1 MAKKTN
7 NKSWLA
13 RLKSRPILWNLVL
26 IAVVLVLL
34 LVLSYIA
41 LAVGTRHGMRRTV
54 PDFTGLGLKDAQYYA
69 EQRGLKLII
78 NDSLYVPA
86 YPGGMVLEQLPKGGV
101 DVKEGRKIYITINS
115 FAQKKLPMPYVA
127 GRSLR
132 QAKNM
137 LEGAGFGIEKLEY
150 VEDIA
155 TNYVLAQYLGGVEI
169 TVESNIKIEK
179 GTGVVLKVGVSPD
192 QNMTTVPRLIGR
204 KLFDAKGKLWEQGL
218 NVGKVNFD
226 EGINLL
232 NQKDAR
238 VYRQSISHNAT
249 ATLGAVVD
257 LWLTLDAESVDK
269 SSKASDKQAKELEE
283 ERLKAEQELRDSLE
297 QAEAAGRNT
306 LLEAL
311 QESSQSNETITETDE
326 DEFF

>member
-132 QAKNM
+132 QAMNM

-169 TVESNIKIEK
+169 TAESNIKIEK

-218 NVGKVNFD
+218 NVGNVTYD
-226 EGINLL
+226 EGITLL
-232 NQKDAR
+232 NEDDAR
-238 VYRQSISHNAT
+238 VCRQSIMQSSQMP
-249 ATLGAVVD
+249 LGSAVSIH
-257 LWLTLDAESVDK
+257 LTLDKEVVAAAAAEAERALAEALK
-269 SSKASDKQAKELEE
+269 QREKA
-283 ERLKAEQELRDSLE
+283 DSLARAEADSLRMLNAAAPQE
-297 QAEAAGRNT
+297 QAA
-306 LLEAL
+306 
-311 QESSQSNETITETDE
+311 E
-326 DEFF
+326 DEFFF

>member
-1 MAKKTN
+1 MAKKVN
-7 NKSWLA
+7 KKSWLA
-13 RLKSRPILWNLVL
+13 QLKSRPILWNLTL
-26 IAVVLVLL
+26 IAVVLISL
-34 LVLSYIA
+34 LVLSYVA

-69 EQRGLKLII
+69 EKRGLKLII

-137 LEGAGFGIEKLEY
+137 LEGAGFGIERLEY

-169 TVESNIKIEK
+169 TEQSDIKIEK

-192 QNMTTVPRLIGR
+192 QNMTTVPRLLGR

-218 NVGKVNFD
+218 NVGEVTYD
-226 EGINLL
+226 EGITLL
-232 NQKDAR
+232 NEDDAR
-238 VYRQSISHNAT
+238 VCRQS
-249 ATLGAVVD
+249 TLQSSQLPLGSKVSIH
-257 LWLTLDAESVDK
+257 LTLDKEVVAAATAEAERALAEALK
-269 SSKASDKQAKELEE
+269 QREKA
-283 ERLKAEQELRDSLE
+283 DSLAR
-297 QAEAAGRNT
+297 AEADSLRMLNAV
-306 LLEAL
+306 AP
-311 QESSQSNETITETDE
+311 QEQTTE
-326 DEFF
+326 DEFFF

>member
-7 NKSWLA
+7 NKTWLA

-169 TVESNIKIEK
+169 TAESNIKIEK

-218 NVGKVNFD
+218 NVGNVTYD
-226 EGINLL
+226 EGITLL
-232 NQKDAR
+232 NEDDAR
-238 VYRQSISHNAT
+238 VCRQSIMQSSQMP
-249 ATLGAVVD
+249 LGSAVSIH
-257 LWLTLDAESVDK
+257 LTLDKEVVAAAAAEAERALAEALK
-269 SSKASDKQAKELEE
+269 QREKA
-283 ERLKAEQELRDSLE
+283 DSLARAEADSLRMLNAAAPQE
-297 QAEAAGRNT
+297 QAA
-306 LLEAL
+306 
-311 QESSQSNETITETDE
+311 E
-326 DEFF
+326 DEFFF

>member
-54 PDFTGLGLKDAQYYA
+54 PDFTGLGLKDAQYDA

-169 TVESNIKIEK
+169 TAESNIKIEK

-218 NVGKVNFD
+218 NVGDVTYD
-226 EGINLL
+226 EGITLL
-232 NQKDAR
+232 NEDDAR
-238 VYRQSISHNAT
+238 VCRQSIMQSSQMP
-249 ATLGAVVD
+249 LGSAVSIH
-257 LWLTLDAESVDK
+257 LTLDKEVVAAAAAEAERALAEALK
-269 SSKASDKQAKELEE
+269 QREKA
-283 ERLKAEQELRDSLE
+283 DSLARAEADSLRMLNAAAPQE
-297 QAEAAGRNT
+297 QAA
-306 LLEAL
+306 
-311 QESSQSNETITETDE
+311 E
-326 DEFF
+326 DEFFF

>member
-13 RLKSRPILWNLVL
+13 RLKSRPILWNFVL

-137 LEGAGFGIEKLEY
+137 LEGAGFSIEKLEY

-169 TVESNIKIEK
+169 TAESNIKIEK

-218 NVGKVNFD
+218 NVGDVTYD
-226 EGINLL
+226 EGITLL
-232 NQKDAR
+232 NEDDAR
-238 VYRQSISHNAT
+238 VCRQSIMQSSQMP
-249 ATLGAVVD
+249 LGSAVSIHI
-257 LWLTLDAESVDK
+257 TLDKEVVAAAAAEAERALAEALK
-269 SSKASDKQAKELEE
+269 QREKA
-283 ERLKAEQELRDSLE
+283 DSLARAEADSLRMLNAAAPQE
-297 QAEAAGRNT
+297 QAA
-306 LLEAL
+306 
-311 QESSQSNETITETDE
+311 E
-326 DEFF
+326 DEFFF

>member
-169 TVESNIKIEK
+169 TAESNIKIEK

-218 NVGKVNFD
+218 NVGDVTYD
-226 EGINLL
+226 EGITLL
-232 NQKDAR
+232 NEDDAR
-238 VYRQSISHNAT
+238 VCRQSIMQSSQMP
-249 ATLGAVVD
+249 LGSAVSIHI
-257 LWLTLDAESVDK
+257 TLDKEVVAAAAAEAERALAEALK
-269 SSKASDKQAKELEE
+269 QREKA
-283 ERLKAEQELRDSLE
+283 DSLARAEADSLRMLNAAAPQE
-297 QAEAAGRNT
+297 QAA
-306 LLEAL
+306 
-311 QESSQSNETITETDE
+311 E
-326 DEFF
+326 DEFFF

>member
-1 MAKKTN
+1 MAKKV
-7 NKSWLA
+7 KQSWIA
-13 RLKSRPILWNLVL
+13 RLKSKPILWNLVL
-26 IAVVLVLL
+26 IVAVLLSL

-69 EQRGLKLII
+69 QKKGLKLII

-101 DVKEGRKIYITINS
+101 AVKEGRKIYITINS

-137 LEGAGFGIEKLEY
+137 LEGAGFGIEHLEY

-155 TNYVLAQYLGGVEI
+155 TNYVLAQYLGGVEV
-169 TVESNIKIEK
+169 TAESDIKIEK
-179 GTGVVLKVGVSPD
+179 GSGVVLKVGVSSD
-192 QNMTTVPRLIGR
+192 QNTTTVPRLLGR

-218 NVGKVNFD
+218 NVGEVTYD
-226 EGINLL
+226 DGITLL
-232 NQKDAR
+232 NEDNAR
-238 VYRQSISHNAT
+238 VCRQSVLQSSQLP
-249 ATLGAVVD
+249 LGSRVS
-257 LWLTLDAESVDK
+257 LHLTLDKEVVAAATAE
-269 SSKASDKQAKELEE
+269 A
-283 ERLKAEQELRDSLE
+283 ERQLAEQLKQREMADSLARVE
-297 QAEAAGRNT
+297 ADSLRMLNDVAPQQQAE
-306 LLEAL
+306 
-311 QESSQSNETITETDE
+311 E
-326 DEFF
+326 DEFFF

>member
-137 LEGAGFGIEKLEY
+137 LESAGFGIETLEY

-169 TVESNIKIEK
+169 TAESNIKIEK

-218 NVGKVNFD
+218 NVGNVTYD
-226 EGINLL
+226 EGITLL
-232 NQKDAR
+232 NEDDAR
-238 VYRQSISHNAT
+238 VCRQSIMQSSQMP
-249 ATLGAVVD
+249 LGSAVSIH
-257 LWLTLDAESVDK
+257 LTLDKEVVAAAAAEAERALAEALK
-269 SSKASDKQAKELEE
+269 QREKA
-283 ERLKAEQELRDSLE
+283 DSLARAEADSLRMLNAAAPQE
-297 QAEAAGRNT
+297 QAA
-306 LLEAL
+306 
-311 QESSQSNETITETDE
+311 E
-326 DEFF
+326 DEFFF

>member
-169 TVESNIKIEK
+169 TAESNIKIEK

-218 NVGKVNFD
+218 NVGDVTYD
-226 EGINLL
+226 EGITLL
-232 NQKDAR
+232 NEDDAR
-238 VYRQSISHNAT
+238 VCRQSIMQSSQMP
-249 ATLGAVVD
+249 LGSAVSIH
-257 LWLTLDAESVDK
+257 LTLDKEVVAAAAAEAERALAEALK
-269 SSKASDKQAKELEE
+269 QREKA
-283 ERLKAEQELRDSLE
+283 DSLASAEADSLRMLNAAAPQE
-297 QAEAAGRNT
+297 QAA
-306 LLEAL
+306 
-311 QESSQSNETITETDE
+311 E
-326 DEFF
+326 DEFFF

>member
-1 MAKKTN
+1 MAKKSN
-7 NKSWLA
+7 NKSWFA
-13 RLKSRPILWNLVL
+13 RLKSRPILWNLTL
-26 IAVVLVLL
+26 IAVVLISL

-101 DVKEGRKIYITINS
+101 AVKEGRKIYITINS
-115 FAQKKLPMPYVA
+115 FAQKKLLMPYVA

-137 LEGAGFGIEKLEY
+137 LESAGFGIEKLEY

-169 TVESNIKIEK
+169 TEQSNIKIEK
-179 GTGVVLKVGVSPD
+179 GTGVVLRVGVSPD
-192 QNMTTVPRLIGR
+192 QNITTVPRLIGR
-204 KLFDAKGKLWEQGL
+204 KLFDAKGRLWEQGL
-218 NVGKVNFD
+218 NVGQVTYD
-226 EGINLL
+226 EGITLL
-232 NQKDAR
+232 NEDDAR
-238 VYRQSISHNAT
+238 VCRQSVIQSSQLP
-249 ATLGAVVD
+249 LGSTVSIH
-257 LWLTLDAESVDK
+257 LTLDKQVVEAAAAEAERAVT
-269 SSKASDKQAKELEE
+269 ALLKQREL
-283 ERLKAEQELRDSLE
+283 ADSL
-297 QAEAAGRNT
+297 ARVAADSLRMVNEAQVEPQQT
-306 LLEAL
+306 
-311 QESSQSNETITETDE
+311 TE
-326 DEFF
+326 DEFFF

>member
-7 NKSWLA
+7 KKSWLA
-13 RLKSRPILWNLVL
+13 QLKSRPILWNLTLIVVVL
-26 IAVVLVLL
+26 ISL

-54 PDFTGLGLKDAQYYA
+54 PGFTGLGLKDAQYYA
-69 EQRGLKLII
+69 EKRGLKLII

-101 DVKEGRKIYITINS
+101 AVKEGRKIYITINS

-137 LEGAGFGIEKLEY
+137 LEGAGFGIERLEY

-155 TNYVLAQYLGGVEI
+155 TNYVLAQYLGGVEV
-169 TVESNIKIEK
+169 TAESDIKIEK

-192 QNMTTVPRLIGR
+192 QNMTTVPRLLGR

-218 NVGKVNFD
+218 NVGEVTYD
-226 EGINLL
+226 EGITLL
-232 NQKDAR
+232 NEDDAR
-238 VYRQSISHNAT
+238 VCRQS
-249 ATLGAVVD
+249 TLQSSQLPLGSKVSIH
-257 LWLTLDAESVDK
+257 LTLDKEVVAAATAEAERALAEALK
-269 SSKASDKQAKELEE
+269 QREKA
-283 ERLKAEQELRDSLE
+283 DSLAR
-297 QAEAAGRNT
+297 AEADSLRMLNAV
-306 LLEAL
+306 AP
-311 QESSQSNETITETDE
+311 QEQTTE
-326 DEFF
+326 DEFFF

>member
-1 MAKKTN
+1 MAKKSN
-7 NKSWLA
+7 NKSWFA
-13 RLKSRPILWNLVL
+13 RLKSRPILWNLTL
-26 IAVVLVLL
+26 IAVVLISL

-101 DVKEGRKIYITINS
+101 AVKEGRKMYITINS

-137 LEGAGFGIEKLEY
+137 LESAGFGIEKLEY

-155 TNYVLAQYLGGVEI
+155 TNYVLAQYLNGVEI
-169 TVESNIKIEK
+169 TEQSNIKIEK
-179 GTGVVLKVGVSPD
+179 GTGVVLRVGVSPD
-192 QNMTTVPRLIGR
+192 QNVTTVPRLIGR
-204 KLFDAKGKLWEQGL
+204 KLFDAKGRLWEQGL
-218 NVGKVNFD
+218 NVGQVTYD
-226 EGINLL
+226 EGITLL
-232 NQKDAR
+232 NEDDAR
-238 VYRQSISHNAT
+238 VCRQSVIQSSQLP
-249 ATLGAVVD
+249 LGSTVSIH
-257 LWLTLDAESVDK
+257 LTLDKQVVEAAAAEAERAV
-269 SSKASDKQAKELEE
+269 AEILKQREL
-283 ERLKAEQELRDSLE
+283 ADSL
-297 QAEAAGRNT
+297 ARVAADSLRMVNEAQVEPQQT
-306 LLEAL
+306 
-311 QESSQSNETITETDE
+311 TE
-326 DEFF
+326 DEFFF

>member
-101 DVKEGRKIYITINS
+101 DVKEGRKIYITFNS
-115 FAQKKLPMPYVA
+115 FAQKMLPMPYVA

-137 LEGAGFGIEKLEY
+137 LEAAGFGIEKLEY

-169 TVESNIKIEK
+169 TAESNIKIEK

-218 NVGKVNFD
+218 NVGDVTYD
-226 EGINLL
+226 EGITLL
-232 NQKDAR
+232 NEDDAR
-238 VYRQSISHNAT
+238 VCRQSIMQSSQMP
-249 ATLGAVVD
+249 LGSAVSIH
-257 LWLTLDAESVDK
+257 LTLDKEVVAAAAAEAERALAEALK
-269 SSKASDKQAKELEE
+269 QREKA
-283 ERLKAEQELRDSLE
+283 DSLARAEADSLRMLNAAAPQE
-297 QAEAAGRNT
+297 QAA
-306 LLEAL
+306 
-311 QESSQSNETITETDE
+311 E
-326 DEFF
+326 DEFFF

>member
-7 NKSWLA
+7 KKSWLA
-13 RLKSRPILWNLVL
+13 QLKSRPILWNLTL
-26 IAVVLVLL
+26 IAVVLISL

-69 EQRGLKLII
+69 EKRGLKLII

-101 DVKEGRKIYITINS
+101 AVKEGRKIYITINS

-137 LEGAGFGIEKLEY
+137 LEGAGFGIERLEY

-169 TVESNIKIEK
+169 TEQSDIKIEK
-179 GTGVVLKVGVSPD
+179 GTGVVRKVGVSPD
-192 QNMTTVPRLIGR
+192 QNMTTVPRLLGR

-218 NVGKVNFD
+218 NVGEVTYD
-226 EGINLL
+226 EGITLL
-232 NQKDAR
+232 NEDDAR
-238 VYRQSISHNAT
+238 VCRQS
-249 ATLGAVVD
+249 TLQSSQLPLGSKVSIH
-257 LWLTLDAESVDK
+257 LTLDKEVVAAATAEAERALAEALK
-269 SSKASDKQAKELEE
+269 QREKA
-283 ERLKAEQELRDSLE
+283 DSLAR
-297 QAEAAGRNT
+297 AEADSLRMLNAV
-306 LLEAL
+306 AP
-311 QESSQSNETITETDE
+311 QEQTTE
-326 DEFF
+326 DEFFF